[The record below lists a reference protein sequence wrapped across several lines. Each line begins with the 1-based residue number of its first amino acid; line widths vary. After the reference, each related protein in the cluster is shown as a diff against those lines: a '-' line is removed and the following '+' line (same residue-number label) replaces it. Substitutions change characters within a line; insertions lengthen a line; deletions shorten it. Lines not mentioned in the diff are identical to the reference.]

1 MWSGRKIKK
10 RCKPRDQQKRSS
22 DPEKW
27 SGGARS
33 EVLLRVVQKSKEERA
48 MKRVFR
54 SALCLALVAHL
65 IFFYP
70 VAAFSQG
77 VCSVFRTWATG
88 DSLTAGDLNSSFST
102 VGVTNFEFSC
112 LDDLSGTVAEMQTT
126 VDPYPANSES
136 LATTGAGEIQR
147 LRFQIQRML
156 GLTYWFRGDENIR
169 FDHSGGGTNIQGSG
183 QARHVSAVG
192 YHAWAGSA
200 RFPVYSTLS
209 FHTTGIW
216 FPRAG
221 TQTRWTVAHHL
232 AVSVGSGIDR
242 DQTGIEVAR
251 FHLEALQ
258 FHHTV
263 ALRYA
268 HSQALN
274 TAWQYPHITAISLV
288 QPQRG
293 PDGALPT
300 PTDGRAIDNLVFG
313 HAATVM
319 QLVGYGASHI
329 ALGSQGSVALG
340 RHTATFTPVANSLY
354 ADTIVK
360 AWVVFDGNDPNA
372 PIQDSFGV
380 ASVARVG
387 TGDYTVTWQRAFQSA
402 NYAVV
407 AMCTG
412 GTRAIPSGSSVAAG
426 SINIQ
431 FTSDAGLAADCTDQ
445 VSVIAIGRQ

>member
-1 MWSGRKIKK
+1 M
-10 RCKPRDQQKRSS
+10 
-22 DPEKW
+22 
-27 SGGARS
+27 
-33 EVLLRVVQKSKEERA
+33 
-48 MKRVFR
+48 
-54 SALCLALVAHL
+54 
-65 IFFYP
+65 
-70 VAAFSQG
+70 
-77 VCSVFRTWATG
+77 
-88 DSLTAGDLNSSFST
+88 
-102 VGVTNFEFSC
+102 EFSC

-126 VDPYPANSES
+126 ADPYPANSES

-147 LRFQIQRML
+147 LRFQIQRLL
-156 GLTYWFRGDENIR
+156 GLTYWFRNDENIR

-221 TQTRWTVAHHL
+221 TQPRWTVAHHL

-263 ALRYA
+263 ALRFA

-274 TAWQYPHITAISLV
+274 TAWQYPHITAISLT

-300 PTDGRAIDNLVFG
+300 PIDGRGIDQLIFG
-313 HAATVM
+313 HASAVM
-319 QLVGYGASHI
+319 RLVGYGASHV
-329 ALGSQGSVALG
+329 ALGSGAYVALG
-340 RHTATFTPVANSLY
+340 RHVGTLPGAPVANALY
-354 ADTIVK
+354 ADTIPK
-360 AWVVFDGNDPNA
+360 AWAYISGPGSSVDGGFNVA
-372 PIQDSFGV
+372 GV
-380 ASVARVG
+380 IRVD
-387 TGDYTVTWQRAFQSA
+387 TGDYRVVWDRDFSETTYAAVSQPSAYGSTLAISMIEVQAVTHVGVRVFSPAF
-402 NYAVV
+402 NNP
-407 AMCTG
+407 G
-412 GTRAIPSGSSVAAG
+412 IPSDAAFG
-426 SINIQ
+426 I
-431 FTSDAGLAADCTDQ
+431 AAF
-445 VSVIAIGRQ
+445 GRQ

>member
-1 MWSGRKIKK
+1 MPREYQNTIRHCDAAQHRVDAGTGISGLGAK
-10 RCKPRDQQKRSS
+10 RR
-22 DPEKW
+22 E
-27 SGGARS
+27 
-33 EVLLRVVQKSKEERA
+33 L
-48 MKRVFR
+48 F
-54 SALCLALVAHL
+54 
-65 IFFYP
+65 
-70 VAAFSQG
+70 G
-77 VCSVFRTWATG
+77 VPLNRTWSTG

-102 VGVTNFEFSC
+102 AVV
-112 LDDLSGTVAEMQTT
+112 SGMTQACIDGISDTVAGMRTQT
-126 VDPYPANSES
+126 DPFAAQSES
-136 LATTGAGEIQR
+136 LATSGAGELER
-147 LRFQIQRML
+147 LRWTLSRAL
-156 GLTYWFRGDENIR
+156 GWPYWYSLDQNIN
-169 FDHSGGGTNIQGSG
+169 FAHAGATGYIQGSG
-183 QARHVSAVG
+183 FARHVSAVG

-200 RFPVYSTLS
+200 RFPVYSTVS
-209 FHTTGIW
+209 FHSTGWW

-221 TQTRWTVAHHL
+221 TQPRWTVAHHL

-258 FHHTV
+258 LHHTV